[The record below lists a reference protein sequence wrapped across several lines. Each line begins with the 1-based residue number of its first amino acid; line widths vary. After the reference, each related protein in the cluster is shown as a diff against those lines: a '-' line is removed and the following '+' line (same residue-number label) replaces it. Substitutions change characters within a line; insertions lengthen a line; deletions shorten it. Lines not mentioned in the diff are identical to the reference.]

1 MGIKKAVTS
10 FLLVSFFTLFASP
23 ICAEVPQK
31 KDQNLYEFLK
41 NTEEVS
47 AEYSYPSMKIASAEA
62 GQVKLPAHT
71 PIVIRCDETI
81 TTSNIVSG
89 GTVKFSVVGDVRSND
104 GKVLTSSGT
113 PVSATISFAS
123 QKGMI
128 GKSGTVTIND
138 FHTNTVDGSY
148 VPLSSSVSANPDDK
162 MTLSIVL
169 SVLVCP
175 LFLLMKG
182 DDAQVPAGTTKTAY
196 TVSDVYVK
204 VNQF

>member
-1 MGIKKAVTS
+1 MQIKKLISS
-10 FLLVSFFTLFASP
+10 FLVVLFLTMFTSP
-23 ICAEVPQK
+23 IFADVSQK
-31 KDQNLYEFLK
+31 NTQTLYDFLK
-41 NTEEVS
+41 NTDEVT
-47 AEYSYPSMKIASAEA
+47 ANYAYPSMKIASASS

-71 PIVIRCDETI
+71 PVAIRCDETI

-89 GTVKFSVVGDVRSND
+89 GTVKFSVIGDIKSSD
-104 GKVLTSSGT
+104 GRVLISAGT

-123 QKGMI
+123 PKGMI

-138 FHTNTVDGSY
+138 FHTNTVDGAY
-148 VPLSSSVSANPDDK
+148 VPLSSSVSATPEDK

-175 LFLLMKG
+175 LFLLMNG

-204 VNQF
+204 INEF